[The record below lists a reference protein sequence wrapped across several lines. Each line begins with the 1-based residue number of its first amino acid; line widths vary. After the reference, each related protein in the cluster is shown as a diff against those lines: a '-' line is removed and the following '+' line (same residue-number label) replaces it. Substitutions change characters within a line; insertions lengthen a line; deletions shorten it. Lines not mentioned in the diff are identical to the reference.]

1 MRRSAEFAR
10 AFRGVRGGSA
20 RLLVAIGADPSGVDR
35 SIGSVADST
44 GGVTDLPP
52 KVGFVIPRSVGNSIV
67 RHRLCRQLRH
77 LMRMR
82 IHVLRSGELVSIRV
96 FPPAKGAS
104 FQELAADLDRCIASV
119 RRKESLREGVDE
131 VIEAPIGGEGRNG
144 ALPVST
150 PVNAPI
156 GTSVS
161 MPTGLPV
168 GTPAGMT
175 NSNESGGR

>member
-1 MRRSAEFAR
+1 
-10 AFRGVRGGSA
+10 
-20 RLLVAIGADPSGVDR
+20 
-35 SIGSVADST
+35 
-44 GGVTDLPP
+44 
-52 KVGFVIPRSVGNSIV
+52 
-67 RHRLCRQLRH
+67 
-77 LMRMR
+77 MRMR

-131 VIEAPIGGEGRNG
+131 VIEASIGGECRNG

-156 GTSVS
+156 GTPVNAPIGTPVNAPIDTPASV
-161 MPTGLPV
+161 PTGLPV

>member
-1 MRRSAEFAR
+1 
-10 AFRGVRGGSA
+10 
-20 RLLVAIGADPSGVDR
+20 
-35 SIGSVADST
+35 
-44 GGVTDLPP
+44 
-52 KVGFVIPRSVGNSIV
+52 
-67 RHRLCRQLRH
+67 
-77 LMRMR
+77 MRMR

-131 VIEAPIGGEGRNG
+131 VIEASIGGECRNG

-156 GTSVS
+156 GTPVNAPIGTPASV
-161 MPTGLPV
+161 PTGLPV